1 MNKELAQYI
10 NTLLAEKQREVKS
23 KQNYLER
30 TNLDPERHFVER
42 QEIEYELGMI
52 IKAQRAMDYIIEEE
66 DEDPNSEFDAASY
79 TQEEI

>member
-1 MNKELAQYI
+1 MNKDLARYI

-52 IKAQRAMDYIIEEE
+52 IKAQRAMDTIIEE
-66 DEDPNSEFDAASY
+66 D
-79 TQEEI
+79 I

>member
-1 MNKELAQYI
+1 MKKELAQYI

-52 IKAQRAMDYIIEEE
+52 IKAQRAMDTIIEE
-66 DEDPNSEFDAASY
+66 D
-79 TQEEI
+79 I